1 MEIWYNL
8 FKQYDA
14 GQRDFSGLNLKVEGY
29 QFNSRQQPRQRIVFS
44 GINFESAR
52 LESVEPEQK
61 EYNLQGINLS
71 GANFGA
77 AQLQEVNLS
86 GADLSDAD
94 LSGVI
99 FENVDLSHAN
109 LSGANLSRAILG
121 TVNLTGANL
130 SSANLQAIQ
139 IRVSDLTNA
148 NLSQANLAGSSINSK
163 LNQANLSRADLSNAC
178 FDGANLNGVNLRNAT
193 LDNASFKKYYA
204 YADRTGTCS
213 TLNGADLRGASL
225 VGTNFCEA
233 FLNHADLRQANLQGA
248 DLYQANLVS
257 ANLSGVD
264 LSQIRIGCT
273 NLEKANLS
281 GANLNGISLRES
293 HLKGTILKGASLKGV
308 RLPYGRSSNW
318 GSMEGVDLSEVDLS
332 SLDLSA
338 FHFHNVNLSHTNLS
352 GTSLN
357 RASFLN
363 ANLSHADLSNANL
376 TEADFSHAV
385 LDHANL
391 NGASLNGINLSHASL
406 EAVVGLPPKYA
417 LLCQIIQH
425 QLVDLALKSADLSGL
440 KLIGVDLKGVNL
452 SGANF
457 SQSQLTNADLS
468 QSNLSQAD
476 LSSAN
481 LVQANLSN
489 ATLTQANLTAAIL
502 RNANCTQTNLSKAN
516 LTRAHFSQADLREAN
531 LANANLTGA
540 NLTGVQ
546 WQNTYLKGAN
556 FSKAT
561 YNLAEV
567 TQEYVRIYQIEQDE
581 AILTMIR
588 DGILANAV
596 DQAAAL
602 AALTVFAQIRSSVAA
617 PHMLELWHESK
628 APAAARQWLD
638 ADPGQAIAGLLPV
651 VADGKKLSK
660 VAIAWLQR
668 LKRQGHEAIIQA
680 AIAQL
685 DSAIA
690 KKVQTQ
696 VLEASE
702 LQPFDDRTTPDWL
715 RAELSHS
722 PKQKKSKPIKWL
734 EVQDLPPLIVQSQ
747 QLNDEQMLAC
757 LDALSS
763 STLDSPHPLIAKLKA
778 NCTTTSRE
786 AFTWRLFE
794 LWLAAGSPPKEKWAM
809 LCLGL
814 LGTDWTVLK
823 LAPLIRVWPGESQ
836 HARAVLGLDCLRV
849 IGTDTALMQI
859 NGIAQ
864 KVKFQAL
871 KKRAQECM
879 EAIARHLQLTAEQL
893 EDRVIPD
900 CGLDPRGQRVFDF
913 GTRQFRFALSP
924 DLKPFVRDNKGK
936 LLSSLP
942 KPNAKDNLE
951 LATEAAADWKL
962 MKKQIGEV
970 VKIQN
975 LRLEQAM
982 VSERR
987 WLWTEFNPLLAQHP
1001 LMTHLVQRLVWG
1013 GYDANGQ
1020 LIKTF
1025 RVAEDQTFADA
1036 LDAPLNPQNIDAVGL
1051 LHPLNLSSEIK
1062 AAWGQALSEYEIIP
1076 PFPQIDR
1083 EIYTL
1088 QPEELNV
1095 KDITRFKDIQIP
1107 AAKLVRTLEGLGWQ
1121 RGRTDQGEIQVHC
1134 KYFPKADVTAVV
1146 GEYENVFH
1154 GGDIGGTE
1162 AIDGCCFVS
1171 GSYIPEDYPQDRQWA
1186 NSREPARLPLGEID
1200 PLLMSEVLR
1209 ELTAIAPAPQH
1220 Q

>member
-29 QFNSRQQPRQRIVFS
+29 QFNLRQQPRQRIIFS

-52 LESVEPEQK
+52 LESVEPDQK

-71 GANFGA
+71 SANFGS

-86 GADLSDAD
+86 GADLSGAD

-99 FENVDLSHAN
+99 FENVDLSNAN

-121 TVNLTGANL
+121 TVNLTDANL
-130 SSANLQAIQ
+130 SGANLQAIQ

-148 NLSQANLAGSSINSK
+148 NLSQANLASSFINSN
-163 LNQANLSRADLSNAC
+163 LNQANLNGADLSNAC
-178 FDGANLNGVNLRNAT
+178 FDGANLNGVNLRNAK
-193 LDNASFKKYYA
+193 LDNASFKRVLYNA
-204 YADRTGTCS
+204 YSLGNCS

-225 VGTNFCEA
+225 IGVSFREA
-233 FLNHADLRQANLQGA
+233 SLNRADLRQANLQDT
-248 DLYQANLVS
+248 DLYQAQLAN
-257 ANLSGVD
+257 ANLSGAD
-264 LSQIRIGCT
+264 LRQVNLGCT
-273 NLEKANLS
+273 NLENANLS
-281 GANLNGISLRES
+281 GANLSGLSLRES
-293 HLKGTILKGASLKGV
+293 RLKGAILRGALLKSGTTPAYNSPPFHWDG
-308 RLPYGRSSNW
+308 LDGI
-318 GSMEGVDLSEVDLS
+318 DLSEVDLS
-332 SLDLSA
+332 GLNLSNLKFINA
-338 FHFHNVNLSHTNLS
+338 NLSHTNFNGANLS
-352 GTSLN
+352 RTK
-357 RASFLN
+357 FLN
-363 ANLSHADLSNANL
+363 ANLSHADLSATNL
-376 TEADFSHAV
+376 TEADFSNAV
-385 LDHANL
+385 LNHANL
-391 NGASLNGINLSHASL
+391 NHATLEGINLSGASL
-406 EAVVGLPPKYA
+406 DAVVGLPSKYV
-417 LLCQIIQH
+417 LLGQIVQH
-425 QLVDLALKSADLSGL
+425 QIVNLDLSDADLSGL
-440 KLIGVDLKGVNL
+440 KLNGADLKGVNL
-452 SGANF
+452 RGANF
-457 SQSQLTNADLS
+457 SQSQLVNADLS
-468 QSNLSQAD
+468 HAD
-476 LSSAN
+476 
-481 LVQANLSN
+481 
-489 ATLTQANLTAAIL
+489 LTQANLTAAIL
-502 RNANCTQTNLSKAN
+502 RNANGFHANLSEAN
-516 LTRAHFSQADLREAN
+516 LTRTNFIQADLREAN

-546 WQNTYLKGAN
+546 WQNSYLKRAN
-556 FSKAT
+556 FNRAT

-567 TQEYVRIYQIEQDE
+567 TQEYVRIFQLEQDD
-581 AILTMIR
+581 AILTMVR

-596 DQAAAL
+596 DQSAAVAAL
-602 AALTVFAQIRSSVAA
+602 AVFAQIQSSVAA
-617 PHMLELWHESK
+617 PHMLELWHKSK
-628 APAAARQWLD
+628 APAQARQWLE
-638 ADPGQAIAGLLPV
+638 ADPGRAIAGLLPV
-651 VADGKKLSK
+651 VAENKKLAQL
-660 VAIAWLQR
+660 AIEWLQR
-668 LKRQGHEAIIQA
+668 LKRQGNEAIIQA
-680 AIAQL
+680 AIATL
-685 DSAIA
+685 APAIA
-690 KKVQTQ
+690 QKVQAQ
-696 VLEASE
+696 VFESPE
-702 LQPFDDRTTPDWL
+702 LLPFEEHTTPDWL
-715 RAELSHS
+715 RTELGNCRSS
-722 PKQKKSKPIKWL
+722 KKLKPIKWL
-734 EVQDLPPLIVQSQ
+734 EVQDLPPLVVQSQ
-747 QLNDEQMLAC
+747 RLNDEQMLAC

-763 STLDSPHPLIAKLKA
+763 STLDNPHPLVAKLKV
-778 NCTTTSRE
+778 NCTTASRE
-786 AFTWRLFE
+786 SFIWRLFE
-794 LWLAAGSPPKEKWAM
+794 LWVAAGAPTKEKWAM
-809 LCLGL
+809 LSLGL
-814 LGTDWTVLK
+814 LGTDGTVLK

-879 EAIARHLQLTAEQL
+879 EAIARNLQLTAEQL

-900 CGLDPRGQRVFDF
+900 CGLDSSGQRIFDF
-913 GTRQFRFALSP
+913 GARQFRFALGP
-924 DLKPFVRDNKGK
+924 DFKPFVRDSKGK

-942 KPNAKDNLE
+942 KPNAKDDLE
-951 LATEAAADWKL
+951 LAIAATADWKL

-970 VKIQN
+970 VKIQS

-982 VSERR
+982 IGERR
-987 WLWTEFNPLLAQHP
+987 WPWAEFNTLLAQHSF
-1001 LMTHLVQRLVWG
+1001 MTHLVQRLVWG

-1020 LIKTF
+1020 MIKTF

-1036 LDAPLNPQNIDAVGL
+1036 LDASLNPQNFDTVGI
-1051 LHPLNLSSEIK
+1051 LHPLTLSPKIK

-1088 QPEELNV
+1088 QPEELNA

-1171 GSYIPEDYPQDRQWA
+1171 GQYLPEDYPRDRQWVNA
-1186 NSREPARLPLGEID
+1186 REPARLPLGEID

-1209 ELTAIAPAPQH
+1209 ELTAIANPT
-1220 Q
+1220 